1 MKFKR
6 VKVYQ
11 AVYLGKDLE
20 TMLPSRKNPKV
31 SIDLIEGIGVK
42 IANSSAAIIV
52 PFPNVAYV
60 ELENEETKSKSNG
73 KSKIQDSRGA

>member
-20 TMLPSRKNPKV
+20 SMFPSRKNPEV
-31 SIDLIEGIGVK
+31 SIELIEGIGVK
-42 IANSSAAIIV
+42 VSNKAHAIIV

-60 ELENEETKSKSNG
+60 ELEKTQPKSIVTG
-73 KSKIQDSRGA
+73 KHRL